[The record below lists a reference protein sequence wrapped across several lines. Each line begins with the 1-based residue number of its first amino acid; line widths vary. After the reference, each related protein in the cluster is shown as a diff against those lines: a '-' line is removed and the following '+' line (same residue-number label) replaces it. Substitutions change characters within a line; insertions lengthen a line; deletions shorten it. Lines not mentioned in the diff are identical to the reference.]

1 MSLVHQE
8 TWVRHGTNGIGI
20 SDHQNRYSNGV
31 RVANWVENECGDVLK
46 VRKFFGGCKTSIHL
60 YACFFSGLALVRTGV
75 SAGSWWLQ
83 ENFGL
88 LTVRPCPVQATASD
102 HVRFTGISTVQA
114 DFIQRDRDPDNNRV
128 TALGSSSNVQM
139 VSVRCPAPHVWLYIY
154 IYIYI

>member
-1 MSLVHQE
+1 MPYRPEKSLY
-8 TWVRHGTNGIGI
+8 W
-20 SDHQNRYSNGV
+20 D
-31 RVANWVENECGDVLK
+31 
-46 VRKFFGGCKTSIHL
+46 
-60 YACFFSGLALVRTGV
+60 ALVRMGV
-75 SAGSWWLQ
+75 SAGRWLPAK
-83 ENFGL
+83 FCSALHL

-154 IYIYI
+154 IYVYDT